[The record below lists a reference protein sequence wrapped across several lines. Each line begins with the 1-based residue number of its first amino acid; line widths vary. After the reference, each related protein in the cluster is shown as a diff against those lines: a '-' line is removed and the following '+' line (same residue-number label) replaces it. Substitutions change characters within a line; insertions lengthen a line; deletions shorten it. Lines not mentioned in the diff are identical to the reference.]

1 MASQIYHT
9 KPVFI
14 CAAGGLDADMDG
26 LLESIA
32 LRDAAALENAFYD
45 LKGQGFRVVVRQGVS
60 LYLLA

>member
-1 MASQIYHT
+1 
-9 KPVFI
+9 
-14 CAAGGLDADMDG
+14 MDG